1 MIICYNINRNF
12 KIMNDFFRMDRF
24 WGTSFDIVSTKDVV
38 K

>member
-1 MIICYNINRNF
+1 MMFGYDANSNF
-12 KIMNDFFRMDRF
+12 KIMNDLFRMDRW